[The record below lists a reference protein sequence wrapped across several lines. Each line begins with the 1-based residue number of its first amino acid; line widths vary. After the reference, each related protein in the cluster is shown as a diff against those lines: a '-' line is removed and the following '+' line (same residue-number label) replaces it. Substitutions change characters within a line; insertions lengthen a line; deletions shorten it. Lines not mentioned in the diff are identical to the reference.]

1 MSRRTERINSQLR
14 TEISKMIASE
24 IKDPRISGIVSITR
38 VDTTGDLS
46 TATVHVSVYG
56 SDLDKRNTIKAL
68 TSATRFI
75 QSELLRRLSIRR
87 TPYLS
92 FRLDESIEEA
102 NKIHALLDSLDIPP
116 EEPEQEPSQ

>member
-1 MSRRTERINSQLR
+1 
-14 TEISKMIASE
+14 MIASE
-24 IKDPRISGIVSITR
+24 IKDPRISGLVSITR

-46 TATVHVSVYG
+46 SATVYVSVYG
-56 SDLDKRNTIKAL
+56 TDLEKRNTIKAL

-75 QSELLRRLSIRR
+75 QGELLRRLSIRR

-102 NKIHALLDSLDIPP
+102 SKIHALLDSLDIPP
-116 EEPEQEPSQ
+116 EEPQQEQSQ